1 MGSAIFT
8 NIGIFFLKQVAHLS
22 FKFIYM
28 LSDLLFFVVYYIAG
42 YRKKVVTENL
52 EKSFPDKSKDE
63 LRTITKNFYRHLCD
77 LILEAV
83 KMHRMTEKD
92 FRERMVLENPE
103 LINQF
108 YERGRSVVVL
118 TMHYSN
124 WEWSSCFPLGIKHK
138 ILGVYKPLHNAQF
151 DAYLN
156 KTRQKM
162 GSYLVSNSSVL
173 RVLVAARQNKEC
185 VFTWLAA
192 DQTPPHYHKF
202 WIKFLNRDTI
212 FYPGPASISKRFN
225 HPVFFQKIEKTA
237 RGKYKTSFELLFEN
251 PKEKTEAEI
260 MKAYADRM
268 EKLIKNQPEYYLW
281 SHRRWKHKRPK
292 DIPLIH

>member
-8 NIGIFFLKQVAHLS
+8 NIGIFILKQVAKLS
-22 FKFIYM
+22 FKVIYI
-28 LSDLLFFVVYYIAG
+28 LSDVLFFVVFHIAG
-42 YRKKVVTENL
+42 YRKKVVNENL
-52 EKSFPDKSKDE
+52 KNSFPDKTESELKNISK
-63 LRTITKNFYRHLCD
+63 KFYHHLCD
-77 LILEAV
+77 LILETI

-92 FRERMVLENPE
+92 FRERMVFENPE
-103 LINQF
+103 LINHF
-108 YERGRSVVVL
+108 YEQGRSVVVL

-138 ILGVYKPLHNAQF
+138 ILGVYKPLHNNQF

-156 KTRQKM
+156 KSRQKM

-173 RVLVAARQNKEC
+173 RALVAAGQNKER
-185 VFTWLAA
+185 VFVWLAA

-212 FYPGPASISKRFN
+212 FYPGPASVSKRFN
-225 HPVFFQKIEKTA
+225 YPVFFQKIEKTA

-251 PKEKTEAEI
+251 PTQKTEAEI
-260 MKAYADRM
+260 MKAYIEKM
-268 EKLIKNQPEYYLW
+268 EEIIKNQPEYYLW
-281 SHRRWKHKRPK
+281 SHRRWKHQRPEG
-292 DIPLIH
+292 IPLTI